1 MRITEILCGFRAV
14 LDSRKTGKE
23 TSESSRLDFLERF
36 LANTFVFS
44 APEDKTSRLLNRGG
58 IADFPLL
65 RTLLTIC
72 QKSQEPKLWEVMD
85 FSVLL
90 GHASLA
96 ASRILSQ

>member
-1 MRITEILCGFRAV
+1 MRITEILCGFRKV
-14 LDSRKTGKE
+14 LDNRETGKE

-44 APEDKTSRLLNRGG
+44 APEDNTYRLLNRGG

-65 RTLLTIC
+65 RTLTIC
-72 QKSQEPKLWEVMD
+72 QKLGLFWEVMD

-90 GHASLA
+90 GYANLA
-96 ASRILSQ
+96 ASRTLSQ